1 MGTGRKYNKKPH
13 TRPRKS
19 GGVRRR
25 RDELH
30 KKRLI
35 ALGMSEA
42 KIKHLTSKAIR
53 TLIKTPVQTAAKL
66 AKLAKLENA

>member
-19 GGVRRR
+19 GGLRKR

-30 KKRLI
+30 KKRLME
-35 ALGMSEA
+35 LGMSED
-42 KIKHLTSKAIR
+42 KIKHLTSKAIK
-53 TLIKTPVQTAAKL
+53 TLLKTPVKTAALL
-66 AKLAKLENA
+66 AKA

>member
-1 MGTGRKYNKKPH
+1 MATGRKYNKKPVS
-13 TRPRKS
+13 RPRKS

-35 ALGMSEA
+35 ELGMPEE
-42 KIKHLTSKAIR
+42 KIKHLTSKEIR
-53 TLIKTPVQTAAKL
+53 TFLKTPKQTAAKL
-66 AKLAKLENA
+66 AKI